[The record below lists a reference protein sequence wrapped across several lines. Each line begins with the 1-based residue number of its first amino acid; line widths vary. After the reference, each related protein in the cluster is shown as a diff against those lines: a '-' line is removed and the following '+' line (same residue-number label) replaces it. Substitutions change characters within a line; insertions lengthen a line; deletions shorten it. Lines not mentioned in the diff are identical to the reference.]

1 MKTCTHAPDYSSPR
15 GAIIYICVCVY
26 IIFVLFVPLCFLTSH
41 NKLTLVLHGGSLV
54 AGDAGVVAVVVRRQ
68 VGDAQRAG
76 EVDVVHSHA
85 QADGDRPSVFLPGD
99 VQRPVARHDH
109 AGDEDSLADG
119 ETLELKGLN
128 VGGDC
133 GQRWEERFGF
143 CCRYRVLFLTVIKT
157 ILRLRCRFKEVTEG
171 T

>member
-1 MKTCTHAPDYSSPR
+1 M
-15 GAIIYICVCVY
+15 
-26 IIFVLFVPLCFLTSH
+26 
-41 NKLTLVLHGGSLV
+41 LHGGSLV

-109 AGDEDSLADG
+109 AGDEDALADG

-133 GQRWEERFGF
+133 GA
-143 CCRYRVLFLTVIKT
+143 
-157 ILRLRCRFKEVTEG
+157 EVGREIWLLLQVPCPFSHSNQNNLATAVSL
-171 T
+171 